1 MAAIDQYIERIPNH
15 ELQEQIKDEVARL
28 TKKKRFG
35 LVYENHLPD
44 NVIMPEVTIRRGMK
58 VTLRGNTPN
67 DVYEVQEIEGD
78 NAVCRHLV
86 SFADKIFP
94 LGDLVAVAQR
104 GDVIYPYLK
113 PMDSVENAPDSDL
126 WHTLIEAD
134 NYHALQTLAYLYPG
148 MVDCIYIDPPYN
160 KPDSHD
166 WKYNCDY
173 VDGTDAYR
181 HSKWL
186 SMMEARLKIAKK
198 LLNPNGSVLL
208 VTIDELEYN
217 HLGCLL
223 EQMFPEAQIQMVTTV
238 ISGKGVSRTG
248 QFSRV
253 EEYIYTVTLGKM
265 PVLLL
270 EKTMLL
276 DSERINSKSAN
287 AIDFLGFRRRNKGN
301 FRTSRPN
308 QFYPVVVNNNTGQ
321 IEYIGDV
328 VTPEINREDV
338 AIKDGCTGI
347 WPLDPFG
354 NEKIWSLVPDSAR
367 KLLSKGCLKVD
378 NWNKETKTG
387 SVKYLAAGMVD
398 EIEKGIILVDKRDLY
413 GNIVSGHYANVE
425 DDTARPRKVWVDSTH
440 NASTY
445 GTLLLKK
452 IIGEKRFDF
461 PKSLYAVHD
470 TIRFFVANKP
480 NALILDFFAGSG
492 TTLHAVNLLNKEDGG
507 HRRCIMVTN
516 NEIGEP
522 KEKEL
527 RPQGIRPGDEEWEKW
542 GIARYVNWPRTK
554 CSILGED
561 VNGKPIV
568 GDYITSQT
576 ETKLTDRKFTQINF
590 LTAEAT
596 KKQKKALVTLI
607 NKQKDVKLPTM
618 SDDVPFLMSEDDS
631 YNASILFDTN
641 EAEAWME
648 ALDGNSH
655 ITHFYIVA
663 EKDADF
669 KRIKAEVSEVMGQIE
684 ETIPVKMPMSDGFKA
699 NAAFFKLGFLDKRS
713 VARGRQLQELLPLL
727 WMKAGAIGK
736 CPESITDDYAIL
748 PDNRMAI
755 LTDEAFFVRF
765 KEDISQHPE
774 IKVVYLITDSQN
786 AYLAMTNELKGKKT
800 FQLYRD
806 YLDNFRINYA
816 TK

>member
-1 MAAIDQYIERIPNH
+1 MAAIDQYIERIPNT
-15 ELQEQIKDEVARL
+15 ELQEQIREEVARL

-44 NVIMPEVTIRRGMK
+44 NVLMPEVTIRRGTK
-58 VTLRGNTPN
+58 VALRGNTPN
-67 DVYEVQEIEGD
+67 DVYEVQDIEKD
-78 NAVCRHLV
+78 NAVCRNLA
-86 SFADKIFP
+86 SLEDKTF
-94 LGDLVAVAQR
+94 LLDDLVAVAQR

-198 LLNPNGSVLL
+198 LLNPNDSVLI
-208 VTIDELEYN
+208 VTIDELEYH

-223 EQMFPEAQIQMVTTV
+223 EQMFPEARIQMVSSV
-238 ISGKGVSRTG
+238 INPTGTQRPNAFNRTD
-248 QFSRV
+248 
-253 EEYIYTVTLGKM
+253 EYLFFIRLGKCSIIPM
-265 PVLLL
+265 SKGE
-270 EKTMLL
+270 EKEVDWRT
-276 DSERINSKSAN
+276 
-287 AIDFLGFRRRNKGN
+287 FRRQGSDNIRP
-301 FRTSRPN
+301 TRPN
-308 QFYPVVVNNNTGQ
+308 QFYPIYVNDNTKKIVEVGNP
-321 IEYIGDV
+321 IAPIV
-328 VTPEINREDV
+328 NRFSVPD
-338 AIKDGCTGI
+338 IDGCTAVFPIKDDGTEMMWSTEPAETI
-347 WPLDPFG
+347 KRLDKGYIRVGKYQPTKPQQYILQYLYSG
-354 NEKIWSLVPDSAR
+354 KIADIESGKATVVGTYD
-367 KLLSKGCLKVD
+367 D
-378 NWNKETKTG
+378 G
-387 SVKYLAAGMVD
+387 SVKAVYKNGKDVMPTTQWCM
-398 EIEKGIILVDKRDLY
+398 
-413 GNIVSGHYANVE
+413 S
-425 DDTARPRKVWVDSTH
+425 SH
-440 NASTY
+440 NAQSF
-445 GTLLLKK
+445 GSKLLKGVL
-452 IIGEKRFDF
+452 GENRFPF

-590 LTAEAT
+590 LSADAT

-618 SDDVPFLMSEDDS
+618 SDDVPFLVSEEDS

-655 ITHFYIVA
+655 ITNFYIVA

-699 NAAFFKLGFLDKRS
+699 NAAFFKLGFLDKLS

-736 CPESITDDYAIL
+736 CPKNFTGDYAIL
-748 PDNRMAI
+748 SDNRMAI

-774 IKVVYLITDSQN
+774 IKVTYLITDSQN
-786 AYLAMTNELKGKKT
+786 AYLAMTNELKGMKT